1 MNGFFFMTSIHMENY
16 LILLISDYFTYLD
29 QLIIQLILVY
39 TYGMYTSTQTNYG
52 TDGIPLHEM
61 FTSRTTTTNS
71 IGIKRCLNLFFF
83 FSFFFPINFINVKA
97 KFFFSVLF
105 PDFFFL
111 SLLKRVFSIF
121 N

>member
-1 MNGFFFMTSIHMENY
+1 MNGFFFMTSIHVENY

-71 IGIKRCLNLFFF
+71 IGIKRCLNFIFF

-97 KFFFSVLF
+97 KFFFRSF
-105 PDFFFL
+105 STFFFL

>member
-71 IGIKRCLNLFFF
+71 IGIKRCLNFIFFF
-83 FSFFFPINFINVKA
+83 HFFSHQFHQCQSQIFFPFFFHI
-97 KFFFSVLF
+97 
-105 PDFFFL
+105 FFFL

>member
-1 MNGFFFMTSIHMENY
+1 MNGFFFMTSIHVENY

-61 FTSRTTTTNS
+61 FTSRTTTTTNS
-71 IGIKRCLNLFFF
+71 IGIKRCLNFIFFFIFFSHQFHQCQSQIFFPFFFHIF
-83 FSFFFPINFINVKA
+83 FSFFIKKSVFNF
-97 KFFFSVLF
+97 
-105 PDFFFL
+105 
-111 SLLKRVFSIF
+111 
-121 N
+121 

>member
-1 MNGFFFMTSIHMENY
+1 MNGFFFMTSIHVENY

-71 IGIKRCLNLFFF
+71 IGIKRCLNFIFFFHFFSHQFHQCQSQIFFFRSFSRFF
-83 FSFFFPINFINVKA
+83 FSFFIKKSVFNF
-97 KFFFSVLF
+97 
-105 PDFFFL
+105 
-111 SLLKRVFSIF
+111 
-121 N
+121 

>member
-61 FTSRTTTTNS
+61 FTSRTTTTTNS
-71 IGIKRCLNLFFF
+71 IGIKRCLNFIFFF
-83 FSFFFPINFINVKA
+83 HFFFPSISSMLKPN
-97 KFFFSVLF
+97 FFSVLF
-105 PDFFFL
+105 PHFFFL